1 MPNLFLLSSVILLP
15 FAGFLALTQANRH
28 VAGGLAVG
36 LTGIGL
42 LLSILLAINLPV
54 DPVTFR
60 TDWATFS
67 NVSFGVSF
75 RLDALTVLMLVL
87 VHFVALLVQIYSIA
101 YLHEEPEPHQPTS
114 DNRQHARYFSYLQ
127 LFIG

>member
-1 MPNLFLLSSVILLP
+1 MPNLFLLSSVLLLP
-15 FAGFLALTQANRH
+15 FVGSLALTRANRH

-36 LTGIGL
+36 LTGVGL
-42 LLSILLAINLPV
+42 LLSIVLATNV
-54 DPVTFR
+54 TANPVTFR

-67 NVSFGVSF
+67 HVSFGVSF

-101 YLHEEPEPHQPTS
+101 YLHEETEPQQQVS
-114 DNRQHARYFSYLQ
+114 GLSQHARYFSY
-127 LFIG
+127 